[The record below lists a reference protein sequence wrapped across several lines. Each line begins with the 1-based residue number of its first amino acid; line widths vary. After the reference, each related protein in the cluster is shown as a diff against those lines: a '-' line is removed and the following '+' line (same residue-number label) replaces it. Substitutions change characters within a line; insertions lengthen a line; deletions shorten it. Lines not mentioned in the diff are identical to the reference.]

1 MNYSLSNIIIE
12 KLNENNI
19 FLRKANID
27 DLNEILNIFK
37 ERIEWF
43 KQNNI
48 NQWLKYFDLHS
59 KLSGRIL
66 FKNFSL
72 AYRTPTP
79 VGPHIL

>member
-37 ERIEWF
+37 ERIDWF

-59 KLSGRIL
+59 K
-66 FKNFSL
+66 FEFSD
-72 AYRTPTP
+72 
-79 VGPHIL
+79 II